1 MVPLETSLIS
11 SCFLHWFFMLHH
23 GFLHVLPT
31 DVFSAFLGLLRK
43 IVAMGPMLLLLG
55 LAVLIAPS
63 ASYSCYGDISTLQAP
78 VISCTPV
85 RAPDCGMDA
94 VKKTAEVDIVR
105 LRKYEV
111 PIKRVARNLCLDPAL
126 IAAIISQESRVG
138 LLLNNGWDQGRRKF
152 GLMQIDRQHDS
163 LYGTWDSE
171 EHINQC
177 SNILVVA
184 INEVRARHPTW
195 TWEQQLRGG
204 ICAYRSKIGNVQVY
218 DEDPCHRDNYYVD
231 NVIRRAQYFK
241 RHGF

>member
-1 MVPLETSLIS
+1 
-11 SCFLHWFFMLHH
+11 
-23 GFLHVLPT
+23 
-31 DVFSAFLGLLRK
+31 
-43 IVAMGPMLLLLG
+43 MGPMLLLLG
-55 LAVLIAPS
+55 LAVLIGEITPLTYRFNWKVKVSKVKVCKFAF
-63 ASYSCYGDISTLQAP
+63 SYAT
-78 VISCTPV
+78 
-85 RAPDCGMDA
+85 GMDA

-204 ICAYRSKIGNVQVY
+204 ICAYHSKIGNVQVY